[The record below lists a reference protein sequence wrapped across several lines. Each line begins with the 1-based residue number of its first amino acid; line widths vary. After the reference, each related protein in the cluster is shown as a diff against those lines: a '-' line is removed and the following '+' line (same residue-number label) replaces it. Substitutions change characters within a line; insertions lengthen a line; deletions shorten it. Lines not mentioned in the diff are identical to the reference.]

1 MHYETSE
8 TAEYVVD
15 TLKRYVWAG
24 YADLKLV
31 KEYETHSELQEDDFG
46 EC

>member
-1 MHYETSE
+1 MVAAYYETSE

-15 TLKRYVWAG
+15 TLKRYVWVVA
-24 YADLKLV
+24 

>member
-8 TAEYVVD
+8 IAEHVAD
-15 TLKRYVWAG
+15 TLKRYVWVG
-24 YADLKLV
+24 HTDLDLV
-31 KEYETHSELQEDDFG
+31 KEYETHSELLEDDFG